1 LKKKNSLLDAFK
13 RSLSTL
19 SDRER
24 KKVYLIAF
32 IQIVMSLLDLFGVL
46 LIGLLGSIA
55 VTGIQSK
62 SNSGPTNAILQF
74 LQIDQAS
81 FQTQVILIGSF
92 AVILLIT
99 KTVFSVITTR
109 KILFFLS
116 NCGARIS
123 TQLVRN
129 LVTSP
134 NLGLQS
140 KNSQEVLFATTTGVV
155 QVTMQIIATSVV
167 LLSDLALLIILAIA
181 LSIIDPVTAISTTL
195 IFLGIGFLLY
205 KLMHVRADRIGSEF
219 TRLTLRSN
227 NLILEVLE
235 SFREVIVHNRR
246 SYYSNKIGEVRSDF
260 AKISA
265 EGYFMPYISKYVIE
279 SAVLLG
285 ALLVAGIQFA
295 IADAVQAVSTL
306 AIFMAAG
313 TRIAPSVLRVQ
324 QSAILIRTSVAQS
337 KPTLD
342 LIEIMNKSEQFSKD
356 EEIAN
361 FANKHFSFIPEIKI
375 SNLGFKY
382 KGTSS
387 FSLKN
392 INLEIPAGHVVA
404 IVGPS
409 AAGKSTLVDCIL
421 GVIQDVTGSIEISG
435 LSPKDAI
442 KRWPGAISYVPQKV
456 FIKEGTIIENVTIG
470 FPSHEIGDSLV
481 AAALIKSS
489 LQEFS
494 SNLMSLEVGENGS
507 KLSGGQQQR
516 LGIARALLSSPLL
529 LVLDEA
535 TSSLDGETEANISRD
550 IHELKGSTTVVL
562 IAHRLS
568 TVRDADL
575 VLYMD
580 KGEIIA
586 RGTFEE
592 VRNSVPDFDR
602 QAKLMGL

>member
-1 LKKKNSLLDAFK
+1 MKKKNSILAAFR
-13 RSLSTL
+13 RSLTTL
-19 SDRER
+19 SERER

-32 IQIVMSLLDLFGVL
+32 IQISMSLLDLLGVL

-62 SNSGPTNAILQF
+62 SNSGPTITVLEV
-74 LQIDQAS
+74 LKIDQAS
-81 FQTQVILIGSF
+81 FQAQVLIIGLL

-99 KTVFSVITTR
+99 KTIISVITTR
-109 KILFFLS
+109 RILFFLS

-129 LVTSP
+129 FVTSP
-134 NLGLQS
+134 NLGIQS
-140 KNSQEVLFATTTGVV
+140 KNSQEILFATTTGVV

-167 LLSDLALLIILAIA
+167 LLSDLALLLILAIA
-181 LSIIDPVTAISTTL
+181 LSIIDPVTAISTTM
-195 IFLGIGFLLY
+195 IFLCIGFLLY

-219 TRLTLRSN
+219 TRLTLKSN
-227 NLILEVLE
+227 NLILEALE

-246 SYYSNKIGEVRSDF
+246 SYYSNQIGKVRSDF
-260 AKISA
+260 ANISA

-342 LIEIMNKSEQFSKD
+342 LIELMNESEHFSKD
-356 EEIAN
+356 EKIAN
-361 FANKHFSFIPEIKI
+361 FANRHISFMPEIKI
-375 SNLGFKY
+375 RNLGFRY

-392 INLEIPAGHVVA
+392 INLDVPAGHVVA
-404 IVGPS
+404 VVGPS

-421 GVIQDVTGSIEISG
+421 GIIQDVTGSIEISG

-442 KRWPGAISYVPQKV
+442 KLWPGAISYVPQKV
-456 FIKEGTIIENVTIG
+456 FIKEGTILENVTIG
-470 FPSHEIGDSLV
+470 FPLNEIDSSLV
-481 AAALIKSS
+481 AEALTKAS

-494 SNLMSLEVGENGS
+494 SDLMSLEVGEN
-507 KLSGGQQQR
+507 
-516 LGIARALLSSPLL
+516 
-529 LVLDEA
+529 
-535 TSSLDGETEANISRD
+535 
-550 IHELKGSTTVVL
+550 
-562 IAHRLS
+562 
-568 TVRDADL
+568 VR
-575 VLYMD
+575 
-580 KGEIIA
+580 I
-586 RGTFEE
+586 
-592 VRNSVPDFDR
+592 
-602 QAKLMGL
+602 